1 MAKVTRLRRF
11 ALIEE
16 YGEIRYVGVFVDGF
30 YIVHEV
36 DTMWSGYIRAD
47 QMQRF
52 LKCRND
58 DRLELVFMDGEDCEW
73 RPKEEESRKM
83 IIGGKEVDRIEVFH
97 GAEKV
102 AVITDDKK
110 TGAPGYRIEYKAG
123 KTTTVKKCS
132 DMDDAE
138 FEEMANEFC
147 NRYCEFQACENCPI
161 DKYLEQ

>member
-16 YGEIRYVGVFVDGF
+16 SGEIRYVGVFVDGF

-73 RPKEEESRKM
+73 RPKEE
-83 IIGGKEVDRIEVFH
+83 
-97 GAEKV
+97 
-102 AVITDDKK
+102 
-110 TGAPGYRIEYKAG
+110 Y
-123 KTTTVKKCS
+123 
-132 DMDDAE
+132 
-138 FEEMANEFC
+138 NEC
-147 NRYCEFQACENCPI
+147 
-161 DKYLEQ
+161 